1 VAIAIHVSSVLLVH
15 SNMEDLYL
23 SEPTES
29 HHDALA
35 NALTRLQFP
44 ESFLLAYDTCLVV
57 RVLVATYLAS
67 SGKSFL
73 SYPLHPFRV
82 MGIVATRAADA
93 GMSSARTI
101 SPAMC

>member
-1 VAIAIHVSSVLLVH
+1 MHVYAVLLAH
-15 SNMEDLYL
+15 FSMKDLYL

-29 HHDALA
+29 PFDALA
-35 NALTRLQFP
+35 NALIRLQFLKT
-44 ESFLLAYDTCLVV
+44 FLLAYDTSLVV
-57 RVLVATYLAS
+57 DVLVTTHRAS

-73 SYPLHPFRV
+73 SYSLHPFRV
-82 MGIVATRAADA
+82 MGIIATRAADT